1 MSGPAPGAA
10 PEPAA
15 ETWTYGGIRAGKDGK
30 RRHAWLDP
38 DGEELLFASAGGRP
52 AIGSLYS
59 ARVTRGDDGITLHGT
74 PEYTG
79 SHADQAVR
87 QALWTA
93 HALAQTRLE
102 TLRAERDAA
111 RRSALDEALAPLLEL
126 AAPLRTGAQRDAL
139 AAYVL
144 RRIHEAWNP
153 RRPPGGRQQ

>member
-1 MSGPAPGAA
+1 MTDSAPGAA

-30 RRHAWLDP
+30 RRQAWLDP
-38 DGEELLFASAGGRP
+38 GGEELLFASAGGRP
-52 AIGSLYS
+52 AIGSLYA
-59 ARVTRGDDGITLHGT
+59 ARVTRGDGGVTLHGT

-79 SHADQAVR
+79 SQADQTVR